1 MDGRRN
7 NEVMDKGA
15 GTDIVYLVIFL
26 DRQMF
31 VEKEEMRQSEVEAV
45 PTEALLSPSPLGFLF
60 ALIVVIS
67 IPILL
72 HGFLSRGSG
81 VAAPPSILLVGP
93 SGSGKTSLQT
103 LFERGK
109 SAPTHTSQ
117 TPLVA
122 ECSLPAGVTAASA
135 KYRSVNDPSHRVREK
150 FLLLDTP
157 GHGKLRHHAFNAV
170 GNTKNLK
177 GIIFVVDAANLPAGD
192 EGLRQAAEYL
202 HDTLLLLQKRLT
214 ATTSSK
220 DPKGIEVLIAAN
232 KMDLF
237 TAQPSAI
244 VRSLLEKEIGKVRNS
259 KSKGLLESGIETAGE
274 LDDVDSDDW
283 LGETGSTQFK
293 FEQLEEF
300 NISTEVAGGCAL
312 GESEADVQ
320 KWWNAAT
327 LKELLETTSELL
339 GLLEEKCRRKDAV
352 FDEKLADYVFFPL
365 SHVLRACQKR
375 PGRLAEA
382 ATKCVQ
388 ILLQYGWTNNI
399 GIELGQQLLILFTLF
414 AGGGASSDPMPEEL
428 KLESFKALALL
439 FDDLRRTPKGANSIV
454 EVSVIPAL
462 GQCLSTILDGVT
474 EGPSSDIQIEALEAL
489 KALWGCIKDRDAL
502 STFLPGTVSA
512 LTKCLM
518 PNNKNPR
525 SVKVLVISLQV
536 LQSVLT
542 TSIGD
547 IHVRRLPDDTDV
559 ASGSKPTT
567 TLSKSWLTATSAQ
580 VKLALTN
587 ISKLRSH
594 KSEEVRRELERTC
607 LILLDECN
615 TSLKDAAALLVETS
629 MIVAAPQED
638 SQLSQVTG
646 LKDLAIMYP
655 SIGELINSTV
665 YNWET
670 SLPRIIQSSDDSVKA
685 SAIHQL
691 SQARALLG
699 AVDAESKVLD
709 NSITESLRD
718 SVINMLDSSKPE
730 VAIEVVPVGNDKSGT
745 LPVTVQ
751 NTYTEKY
758 PPLVLEHESQV
769 ETRNQLNK
777 LVDNVGPREVQ
788 LKMTSKL
795 LEQMFDASGN
805 SLLASFWLSFQL
817 IKSVASKTEDFDD
830 FLTSDVTSSE
840 EQEVA
845 REELYNFAVSILSE
859 SENSG
864 NDWRLLAVGLEV
876 VAYSSQ
882 QAGDEFRANLVDTLY
897 SVVQLL
903 GSDNSHLRSHAIT
916 SLNIIAKS
924 CGYSQTSELI
934 VDNVDYLVN
943 AVSLKLNTF
952 NISPQVP
959 QVLVMMI
966 RLTGPTLL
974 PYLDDVVGSIFA
986 ALDNFHGYSKL
997 VDSLFSVLGEIVQ
1010 EGAGSGQLQLTS
1022 ETAIDHQKRK
1032 PEPPNFNDV
1041 LEMFRNMK
1049 LKSIAVETEHEDFP
1063 KAPWKSAK
1071 ELLDE
1076 AEAPG
1081 EEEEG
1086 EEPQGNKEVAKSPP
1100 TKVYTMVESIA
1111 RLSQHYLTSGS
1122 PFLRLRLLDL
1132 ISTATRALHS
1142 DENAFLPLVND
1153 IWPVV
1158 VKRLYDPEPFVVIG
1172 AANAVSK
1179 IFEAA
1184 GNFMSTR
1191 VQTEWP
1197 DLIKLVRQW
1206 MKKADGERRG
1216 KHGRGRHTLSWQVW
1230 EAMVGLVVA
1239 ILKYVRIN
1247 DGVFDDALS
1256 VLSGRLEREDV
1267 REALETINAEAVWL
1281 VDLAQGRITK
1291 RDVPVMEGYEFASWE
1306 TL

>member
-1 MDGRRN
+1 MDVRTLK
-7 NEVMDKGA
+7 NELFQQLKPCC
-15 GTDIVYLVIFL
+15 IKLSQ
-26 DRQMF
+26 R
-31 VEKEEMRQSEVEAV
+31 
-45 PTEALLSPSPLGFLF
+45 ALNGD
-60 ALIVVIS
+60 
-67 IPILL
+67 
-72 HGFLSRGSG
+72 GS
-81 VAAPPSILLVGP
+81 
-93 SGSGKTSLQT
+93 
-103 LFERGK
+103 
-109 SAPTHTSQ
+109 
-117 TPLVA
+117 
-122 ECSLPAGVTAASA
+122 AAS
-135 KYRSVNDPSHRVREK
+135 
-150 FLLLDTP
+150 
-157 GHGKLRHHAFNAV
+157 
-170 GNTKNLK
+170 
-177 GIIFVVDAANLPAGD
+177 
-192 EGLRQAAEYL
+192 
-202 HDTLLLLQKRLT
+202 
-214 ATTSSK
+214 
-220 DPKGIEVLIAAN
+220 
-232 KMDLF
+232 
-237 TAQPSAI
+237 
-244 VRSLLEKEIGKVRNS
+244 
-259 KSKGLLESGIETAGE
+259 
-274 LDDVDSDDW
+274 
-283 LGETGSTQFK
+283 
-293 FEQLEEF
+293 
-300 NISTEVAGGCAL
+300 
-312 GESEADVQ
+312 
-320 KWWNAAT
+320 
-327 LKELLETTSELL
+327 LKELLETTLELY
-339 GLLEEKCRRKDAV
+339 GLLEAKCRRKDAA

-428 KLESFKALALL
+428 KLEAFKALALL
-439 FDDLRRTPKGANSIV
+439 FDDLRRTPKGATSIV

-462 GQCLSTILDGVT
+462 GQCLSTILDGIT
-474 EGPSSDIQIEALEAL
+474 EGPSPDIQIEALEAL
-489 KALWGCIKDRDAL
+489 KALWMCIKDRDAL

-518 PNNKNPR
+518 PNNQNPR
-525 SVKVLVISLQV
+525 SVKVLVSSLHV

-567 TLSKSWLTATSAQ
+567 TLGKSWLTATSAQ

-587 ISKLRSH
+587 IVKLRSH
-594 KSEEVRRELERTC
+594 KSEGVRHELERTC

-629 MIVAAPQED
+629 MIVATPQDEGGKP
-638 SQLSQVTG
+638 SQITG
-646 LKDLAIMYP
+646 LKDLSIMYP
-655 SIGELINSTV
+655 SIGELINATV

-670 SLPRIIQSSDDSVKA
+670 SLPRIVQSSDDAVKA

-691 SQARALLG
+691 SQARTLLG

-718 SVINMLDSSKPE
+718 SVINMLDSSTPE
-730 VAIEVVPVGNDKSGT
+730 VAIEVLPVSNDRGAT
-745 LPVTVQ
+745 LPLTDQ
-751 NTYTEKY
+751 NAYTENY
-758 PPLVLEHESQV
+758 PPLILEHESQA
-769 ETRNQLNK
+769 ETRNQLKK
-777 LVDNVGPREVQ
+777 LIDNVGPREVQ

-795 LEQMFDASGN
+795 LEQMFNASGN
-805 SLLASFWLSFQL
+805 PLLASFWLSFQL
-817 IKSVASKTEDFDD
+817 VKSVVLKTEDFDD
-830 FLTSDVTSSE
+830 FLTSDVTSSD

-845 REELYNFAVSILSE
+845 REELYNFAVSILSD

-882 QAGDEFRANLVDTLY
+882 QAGEGFRANLVDTLY

-903 GSDNSHLRSHAIT
+903 GSDNHHLRSHAIT

-924 CGYSQTSELI
+924 CGYNQTSELI

-1022 ETAIDHQKRK
+1022 GKTVDHQKRK
-1032 PEPPNFNDV
+1032 PAPPDFSDI
-1041 LEMFRNMK
+1041 LEILRNMK
-1049 LKSIAVETEHEDFP
+1049 SKSSAIEMEHEDFP
-1063 KAPWKSAK
+1063 KGPWKTAK
-1071 ELLDE
+1071 TLLDE
-1076 AEAPG
+1076 AEATG

-1086 EEPQGNKEVAKSPP
+1086 EESKGSQEVKKAPP

-1122 PFLRLRLLDL
+1122 PYLRLRLLDL
-1132 ISTATRALHS
+1132 ISTATGALHN
-1142 DENAFLPLVND
+1142 DEDAFLPLVND

-1158 VKRLYDPEPFVVIG
+1158 IKRLYDPEPFVVIG

-1179 IFEAA
+1179 IFEAS
-1184 GNFMSTR
+1184 GDFMSTR

-1206 MKKADGERRG
+1206 MKKAEGERRG
-1216 KHGRGRHTLSWQVW
+1216 KHGRGTHALSWQVW
-1230 EAMVGLVVA
+1230 DAMVGLVVA

-1247 DGVFDDALS
+1247 DGMFDEALS

-1281 VDLAQGRITK
+1281 VDLAQDRITR

>member
-1 MDGRRN
+1 MSK
-7 NEVMDKGA
+7 VTQLA
-15 GTDIVYLVIFL
+15 
-26 DRQMF
+26 
-31 VEKEEMRQSEVEAV
+31 
-45 PTEALLSPSPLGFLF
+45 EALLSPSPLGFLF
-60 ALIVVIS
+60 ALIVVVS
-67 IPILL
+67 VPILL
-72 HGFLSRGSG
+72 HAFLSRGSS
-81 VAAPPSILLVGP
+81 VAAPPSILLIGP

-109 SAPTHTSQ
+109 SASTHTSQ

-122 ECSLPAGVTAASA
+122 ECSLPVGITAASA
-135 KYRSVNDPSHRVREK
+135 KYRSANDPSHRVREK
-150 FLLLDTP
+150 FLLIDTP

-170 GNTKNLK
+170 ANTKNLK

-192 EGLRQAAEYL
+192 EALRQAAEYL

-214 ATTSSK
+214 NIKSK
-220 DPKGIEVLIAAN
+220 APKGIEVLIAAN

-244 VRSLLEKEIGKVRNS
+244 VRSLLEKEIGKVRTS
-259 KSKGLLESGIETAGE
+259 KSKGLLESGIETAGD

-300 NISTEVAGGCAL
+300 NISTEVAGGCAM
-312 GESEADVQ
+312 GENEADVQ
-320 KWWNAAT
+320 KWWKWLKPCCIKLSQRALNADGSAAS
-327 LKELLETTSELL
+327 LKELLETTLELL
-339 GLLEEKCRRKDAV
+339 GVLDEKCRRRDAV

-382 ATKCVQ
+382 ATKCLQ
-388 ILLQYGWTNNI
+388 ILLKYGWTNNI
-399 GIELGQQLLILFTLF
+399 GIELGQQLLILLTLF
-414 AGGGASSDPMPEEL
+414 AGGGATSDPMPEEL
-428 KLESFKALALL
+428 KLEAFKALALL
-439 FDDLRRTPKGANSIV
+439 FDDLRRTPKGTTSIV

-474 EGPSSDIQIEALEAL
+474 EGPSPDIQIEALEAL
-489 KALWGCIKDRDAL
+489 KALWMCIKDRDAL

-518 PNNKNPR
+518 PTNKNPR
-525 SVKVLVISLQV
+525 SVKVLVGSLQV

-559 ASGSKPTT
+559 TSGSKPTT
-567 TLSKSWLTATSAQ
+567 TLTKSWLTVTSAQ

-594 KSEEVRRELERTC
+594 KSEGVRRELERTC

-629 MIVAAPQED
+629 MIVAAPQDED
-638 SQLSQVTG
+638 GKPSQVTG
-646 LKDLAIMYP
+646 LKDLAIMFP
-655 SIGELINSTV
+655 SIGELINATV

-670 SLPRIIQSSDDSVKA
+670 SLPRIIQSSDDAVKA

-691 SQARALLG
+691 SQARTLLG

-718 SVINMLDSSKPE
+718 SVINMLDSSTPE
-730 VAIEVVPVGNDKSGT
+730 VAIEVVPVSNDRSAT
-745 LPVTVQ
+745 LPLTVQ
-751 NTYTEKY
+751 NTHIENY
-758 PPLVLEHESQV
+758 PPLILEHESQV

-777 LVDNVGPREVQ
+777 LIDNVGPREVQ

-795 LEQMFDASGN
+795 LEQMFNASGN

-817 IKSVASKTEDFDD
+817 IKSVVLKTEDFDD
-830 FLTSDVTSSE
+830 FLTSDVTSSD
-840 EQEVA
+840 EQELA
-845 REELYNFAVSILSE
+845 REELYNFAVSILSD

-882 QAGDEFRANLVDTLY
+882 HAGEGFRANLVDTLY

-924 CGYSQTSELI
+924 CGYGQTSELI

-997 VDSLFSVLGEIVQ
+997 VDSLFSVLGEIVR
-1010 EGAGSGQLQLTS
+1010 EGAGSGQLQLTPG
-1022 ETAIDHQKRK
+1022 TVIDRQKRK
-1032 PEPPNFNDV
+1032 PAPPDFSDV
-1041 LEMFRNMK
+1041 LEILRNMK
-1049 LKSIAVETEHEDFP
+1049 AKSSAQEIEHEDFP
-1063 KAPWKSAK
+1063 KGPWKTAK
-1071 ELLDE
+1071 ALLDE
-1076 AEAPG
+1076 AEAIG
-1081 EEEEG
+1081 DEEEE
-1086 EEPQGNKEVAKSPP
+1086 EESQGNQELTKAPP

-1111 RLSQHYLTSGS
+1111 RLSQHYLTSAS
-1122 PFLRLRLLDL
+1122 PYLRLRLLDL
-1132 ISTATRALHS
+1132 ISTATGALHN
-1142 DENAFLPLVND
+1142 DENSFLPLVND

-1172 AANAVSK
+1172 AANAVGK
-1179 IFEAA
+1179 IFEAS
-1184 GNFMSTR
+1184 GDFMSTR

-1206 MKKADGERRG
+1206 VKKAEGERRG
-1216 KHGRGRHTLSWQVW
+1216 KHGRGTHALSWQVW

-1247 DGVFDDALS
+1247 DGMFDEALG
-1256 VLSGRLEREDV
+1256 VLSGRLDREDV

-1281 VDLAQGRITK
+1281 VDLAQDRITR
-1291 RDVPVMEGYEFASWE
+1291 RDVPVMEGYRFASWE

>member
-1 MDGRRN
+1 MDVRAQK
-7 NEVMDKGA
+7 NELFQQLKPYCVK
-15 GTDIVYLVIFL
+15 LSQ
-26 DRQMF
+26 R
-31 VEKEEMRQSEVEAV
+31 
-45 PTEALLSPSPLGFLF
+45 AL
-60 ALIVVIS
+60 
-67 IPILL
+67 
-72 HGFLSRGSG
+72 
-81 VAAPPSILLVGP
+81 
-93 SGSGKTSLQT
+93 
-103 LFERGK
+103 
-109 SAPTHTSQ
+109 
-117 TPLVA
+117 
-122 ECSLPAGVTAASA
+122 
-135 KYRSVNDPSHRVREK
+135 
-150 FLLLDTP
+150 
-157 GHGKLRHHAFNAV
+157 NA
-170 GNTKNLK
+170 
-177 GIIFVVDAANLPAGD
+177 D
-192 EGLRQAAEYL
+192 
-202 HDTLLLLQKRLT
+202 
-214 ATTSSK
+214 SS
-220 DPKGIEVLIAAN
+220 
-232 KMDLF
+232 
-237 TAQPSAI
+237 
-244 VRSLLEKEIGKVRNS
+244 
-259 KSKGLLESGIETAGE
+259 
-274 LDDVDSDDW
+274 
-283 LGETGSTQFK
+283 
-293 FEQLEEF
+293 
-300 NISTEVAGGCAL
+300 
-312 GESEADVQ
+312 
-320 KWWNAAT
+320 AAT
-327 LKELLETTSELL
+327 LKELLETTLELL
-339 GLLEEKCRRKDAV
+339 GLLEAKCRRKDAA

-365 SHVLRACQKR
+365 SHVLRACQKK

-388 ILLQYGWTNNI
+388 ILLKYGWTNNI

-414 AGGGASSDPMPEEL
+414 AGGGAASDPMPEEL
-428 KLESFKALALL
+428 KLEAFKALALL
-439 FDDLRRTPKGANSIV
+439 FDDLRRTPKGATSVV
-454 EVSVIPAL
+454 EVAVIPAL

-474 EGPSSDIQIEALEAL
+474 DGPSPDIQIEALEAL
-489 KALWGCIKDRDAL
+489 KALWMCIKDRDAL

-518 PNNKNPR
+518 PNNTNPR
-525 SVKVLVISLQV
+525 SVKVLVSSLQV
-536 LQSVLT
+536 LQNVLT

-547 IHVRRLPDDTDV
+547 IHVRRLPDDTDA

-567 TLSKSWLTATSAQ
+567 ALSKSWLTATSAQ

-587 ISKLRSH
+587 ITKLRSH
-594 KSEEVRRELERTC
+594 KSEGVRRELERTC

-615 TSLKDAAALLVETS
+615 TSLKDAAALLVETA
-629 MIVAAPQED
+629 MVVAAPQDEEFNP
-638 SQLSQVTG
+638 SQVTG
-646 LKDLAIMYP
+646 LKDLSIMYP
-655 SIGELINSTV
+655 SIGELINATV

-670 SLPRIIQSSDDSVKA
+670 SLPRIVQSADDATKA

-691 SQARALLG
+691 SQARTLLG

-718 SVINMLDSSKPE
+718 SVINMLDSSAPE
-730 VAIEVVPVGNDKSGT
+730 VAIEEVPVSNDKGST
-745 LPVTVQ
+745 LPLTVQ
-751 NTYTEKY
+751 GAHTENY
-758 PPLVLEHESQV
+758 PPLILEHESQV
-769 ETRNQLNK
+769 ETRTQLSK
-777 LVDNVGPREVQ
+777 LIANVGPREVQ

-795 LEQMFDASGN
+795 LEQMFNASGN

-817 IKSVASKTEDFDD
+817 IKSVISKTEDFDD
-830 FLTSDVTSSE
+830 FLTSDVTSSD

-845 REELYNFAVSILSE
+845 REELYDFAVSILSD

-882 QAGDEFRANLVDTLY
+882 QAGEGFRANLVDTLY

-903 GSDNSHLRSHAIT
+903 GSNNSHLRSHAIT

-924 CGYSQTSELI
+924 CGYNQTSELI

-1010 EGAGSGQLQLTS
+1010 EGAGSGQLQLTPVPVK
-1022 ETAIDHQKRK
+1022 DHQKRK
-1032 PEPPNFNDV
+1032 PPPADFSDV
-1041 LEMFRNMK
+1041 LEMLRNMK
-1049 LKSIAVETEHEDFP
+1049 IKSSTTELEHEDFP

-1076 AEAPG
+1076 AEAPPG
-1081 EEEEG
+1081 DGEEG
-1086 EEPQGNKEVAKSPP
+1086 EEEPQGGQEVTKAPP

-1122 PFLRLRLLDL
+1122 PYLRLRLLDL
-1132 ISTATRALHS
+1132 ISTATGALYS
-1142 DENAFLPLVND
+1142 DEDAFLPLVND

-1158 VKRLYDPEPFVVIG
+1158 VKRLYDPELFVVIG
-1172 AANAVSK
+1172 AANAISK

-1184 GNFMSTR
+1184 GDFMSTR

-1197 DLIKLVRQW
+1197 DLVKLVRQW
-1206 MKKADGERRG
+1206 KKKAEGERRG
-1216 KHGRGRHTLSWQVW
+1216 KHGRGTHALSWQVW
-1230 EAMVGLVVA
+1230 DALVGLLVA
-1239 ILKYVRIN
+1239 FLKYVRIN
-1247 DGVFDDALS
+1247 DGMFDEALDI
-1256 VLSGRLEREDV
+1256 LSDRFDRVDV

-1281 VDLAQGRITK
+1281 VDLAQDRITK